1 MPTQD
6 IDEEWRRVLAGEHPC
21 SFRGR
26 GVWRHLPHE
35 PRCKLCYAPFGGPGG
50 LVARRLGYGP
60 WEKNPNLCGA
70 CFRSLSK
77 GGVGGA
83 EVEITILFADVRGST
98 GLAEGMSA
106 GAFSK
111 VMRRFYL
118 AATAALTE
126 EGAILDKFV
135 GDGAIGLF
143 VPGITGPAHARHA
156 IAAARSL
163 LNRIGDGT
171 SHGAALPV
179 GIGVHSGPA
188 YVGAVGAGEEVRDI
202 TALGDAVN
210 TTSRL
215 SGVAAAGEILVSDAA
230 AMAASLNTA
239 GLEHRTLDLRVRTE
253 PVGAWVLHAMQQGAA
268 T

>member
-6 IDEEWRRVLAGEHPC
+6 IDEEWRRVLTGEHPMLI
-21 SFRGR
+21 RGR
-26 GVWRHLPHE
+26 GLWRHLPHE
-35 PRCKLCYAPFGGPGG
+35 PRCKLCYAPFEGAGGF
-50 LVARRLGYGP
+50 VARRLGFAP
-60 WEKNPNLCGA
+60 WAKNPNLCGA
-70 CFRSLSK
+70 CFRTLTK
-77 GGVGGA
+77 AGLGGA

-111 VMRRFYL
+111 VMRHFYV
-118 AATAALTE
+118 AATDALTE

-143 VPGITGPAHARHA
+143 LPGITGPAHARHA

-163 LNRIGDGT
+163 LTRIGDGT

-179 GIGVHSGPA
+179 GIGVHTGPA

-215 SGVAAAGEILVSDAA
+215 SGTAAAGEILVSDATA
-230 AMAASLNTA
+230 VAASLNTA
-239 GLEHRTLDLRVRTE
+239 GLEHRTLDLKGRTE
-253 PVGAWVLHAMQQGAA
+253 PVGAWVLHATQQGAA